1 MLSAPRHTV
10 TQLLADWNRGDQ
22 AALDQL
28 VPLMYRELRQLA
40 RHYLAR
46 ERADHTLQATALVHE
61 AYLRLVDQTKVDWH
75 DRTHFFA
82 VAARVMRHVLVD
94 HARRYRC
101 EKRGGARDKVPL
113 ADAENLAN
121 TQGLDLVAL
130 DDALTRLAAIHPQMS
145 RLVELRFFGGL
156 TVDETAHVLGTSPQT
171 VKRRWRM
178 ARAWLYREISTDPSA
193 AC

>member
-1 MLSAPRHTV
+1 MLSASRHTV
-10 TQLLADWNRGDQ
+10 TQLQADWNRGDQ

-40 RHYLAR
+40 GHYLAR

-61 AYLRLVDQTKVDWH
+61 AYLRLADQTKVDWH

-94 HARRYRC
+94 HARRHRC

-130 DDALTRLAAIHPQMS
+130 DDALTRLAAIDPQMS
-145 RLVELRFFGGL
+145 RLVELRFFGG
-156 TVDETAHVLGTSPQT
+156 
-171 VKRRWRM
+171 
-178 ARAWLYREISTDPSA
+178 
-193 AC
+193 